1 MNFGL
6 ILQYIKAFFRILKL
20 YRAWKSERKGRQDAK
35 EAIERE
41 LKEHQNEVNNRID
54 DALDTDPVGVSDDEI
69 LRPRR
74 TSK

>member
-35 EAIERE
+35 EAIDLE
-41 LKEHQNEVNNRID
+41 LREHQNEVNNRID
-54 DALDTDPVGVSDDEI
+54 DALATTDSVSDDEI
-69 LRPRR
+69 LRPRQ
-74 TSK
+74 TSR